1 MRVPLV
7 LSQQFDRGHTLGIRQ
22 LRLRCDRGLYQSRMM
37 IKAGTF
43 TLTNEMGKL
52 YEALGADMIKYDKL
66 WKTAEKKRITKSML
80 TKKYNVSKTQLYR
93 LRYNQP
99 VSTNTLDRLC
109 NILECD
115 ISDIMEHI
123 PDDNFF

>member
-1 MRVPLV
+1 
-7 LSQQFDRGHTLGIRQ
+7 
-22 LRLRCDRGLYQSRMM
+22 
-37 IKAGTF
+37 
-43 TLTNEMGKL
+43 
-52 YEALGADMIKYDKL
+52 MIKYDKL
-66 WKTAEKKRITKSML
+66 WETAEKRGITKSML
-80 TKKYNVSKTQLYR
+80 TKKYNVSKAQLYR

-123 PDDNFF
+123 PDNNFFQTVNCLLIIMDGRISVFGLSALIAIRQNRLST

>member
-1 MRVPLV
+1 
-7 LSQQFDRGHTLGIRQ
+7 
-22 LRLRCDRGLYQSRMM
+22 
-37 IKAGTF
+37 
-43 TLTNEMGKL
+43 
-52 YEALGADMIKYDKL
+52 MIKYEKL
-66 WKTAEKKRITKSML
+66 WETAEKRGITKSML
-80 TKKYNVSKTQLYR
+80 TKKYNVSKAQLYR

-123 PDDNFF
+123 PDDKFF

>member
-1 MRVPLV
+1 
-7 LSQQFDRGHTLGIRQ
+7 
-22 LRLRCDRGLYQSRMM
+22 
-37 IKAGTF
+37 
-43 TLTNEMGKL
+43 
-52 YEALGADMIKYDKL
+52 MIKYDKL
-66 WKTAEKKRITKSML
+66 WEIAEKRGITKSML
-80 TKKYNVSKTQLYR
+80 TKKYNVSKAQLYR

-123 PDDNFF
+123 PDNNFF

>member
-1 MRVPLV
+1 
-7 LSQQFDRGHTLGIRQ
+7 
-22 LRLRCDRGLYQSRMM
+22 
-37 IKAGTF
+37 
-43 TLTNEMGKL
+43 
-52 YEALGADMIKYDKL
+52 MIKYDKL
-66 WKTAEKKRITKSML
+66 WKKTKKRGITKSML
-80 TKKYNVSKTQLYR
+80 TKKYNVSKAQLYR

-123 PDDNFF
+123 PDNNFF

>member
-1 MRVPLV
+1 
-7 LSQQFDRGHTLGIRQ
+7 
-22 LRLRCDRGLYQSRMM
+22 
-37 IKAGTF
+37 
-43 TLTNEMGKL
+43 
-52 YEALGADMIKYDKL
+52 MIKYDKL
-66 WKTAEKKRITKSML
+66 WETAEKRGITKSKKK
-80 TKKYNVSKTQLYR
+80 KKYNVSKAQLYR

>member
-1 MRVPLV
+1 
-7 LSQQFDRGHTLGIRQ
+7 
-22 LRLRCDRGLYQSRMM
+22 
-37 IKAGTF
+37 
-43 TLTNEMGKL
+43 
-52 YEALGADMIKYDKL
+52 MIKYDKL
-66 WKTAEKKRITKSML
+66 WETAEKRGITKSIL
-80 TKKYNVSKTQLYR
+80 TKKYNVSKAQLYR

-99 VSTNTLDRLC
+99 VSTNTLDRFC

>member
-1 MRVPLV
+1 
-7 LSQQFDRGHTLGIRQ
+7 
-22 LRLRCDRGLYQSRMM
+22 
-37 IKAGTF
+37 
-43 TLTNEMGKL
+43 
-52 YEALGADMIKYDKL
+52 MIKYDKL
-66 WKTAEKKRITKSML
+66 WETAEKRGITKSIL
-80 TKKYNVSKTQLYR
+80 AKKYNVSKAQLYR

-99 VSTNTLDRLC
+99 VSTNTLDRFC

>member
-1 MRVPLV
+1 
-7 LSQQFDRGHTLGIRQ
+7 
-22 LRLRCDRGLYQSRMM
+22 
-37 IKAGTF
+37 
-43 TLTNEMGKL
+43 
-52 YEALGADMIKYDKL
+52 MIKYDKL
-66 WKTAEKKRITKSML
+66 WETAEKRGITKSRL
-80 TKKYNVSKTQLYR
+80 TQKYNVSKAQLYR

-123 PDDNFF
+123 PDNNFF

>member
-1 MRVPLV
+1 
-7 LSQQFDRGHTLGIRQ
+7 
-22 LRLRCDRGLYQSRMM
+22 
-37 IKAGTF
+37 
-43 TLTNEMGKL
+43 
-52 YEALGADMIKYDKL
+52 MIKYDKL
-66 WKTAEKKRITKSML
+66 WETAEKKGITKSML
-80 TKKYNVSKTQLYR
+80 NKKYNMSKAQLYR

-109 NILECD
+109 NILECN

>member
-1 MRVPLV
+1 
-7 LSQQFDRGHTLGIRQ
+7 
-22 LRLRCDRGLYQSRMM
+22 
-37 IKAGTF
+37 
-43 TLTNEMGKL
+43 
-52 YEALGADMIKYDKL
+52 MIKYDKL
-66 WKTAEKKRITKSML
+66 WVTAEKKGITKSML
-80 TKKYNVSKTQLYR
+80 TKKYNVSKAQLYR

-123 PDDNFF
+123 PDNNFF

>member
-1 MRVPLV
+1 
-7 LSQQFDRGHTLGIRQ
+7 
-22 LRLRCDRGLYQSRMM
+22 
-37 IKAGTF
+37 
-43 TLTNEMGKL
+43 
-52 YEALGADMIKYDKL
+52 MIKYDKL
-66 WKTAEKKRITKSML
+66 WETAEKRGITKSML
-80 TKKYNVSKTQLYR
+80 TKKYNVSKAQLYR
-93 LRYNQP
+93 LRYNQR

>member
-1 MRVPLV
+1 
-7 LSQQFDRGHTLGIRQ
+7 
-22 LRLRCDRGLYQSRMM
+22 
-37 IKAGTF
+37 
-43 TLTNEMGKL
+43 
-52 YEALGADMIKYDKL
+52 MIKYDKL
-66 WKTAEKKRITKSML
+66 WETAEKRGITKSML
-80 TKKYNVSKTQLYR
+80 TKKYNVSKAQLYR

-99 VSTNTLDRLC
+99 VSTNTLDRLG

>member
-1 MRVPLV
+1 
-7 LSQQFDRGHTLGIRQ
+7 
-22 LRLRCDRGLYQSRMM
+22 
-37 IKAGTF
+37 
-43 TLTNEMGKL
+43 
-52 YEALGADMIKYDKL
+52 MIKYNKL
-66 WKTAEKKRITKSML
+66 WETAEKRGITKSML
-80 TKKYNVSKTQLYR
+80 TKKYNVSKAQLYR

-123 PDDNFF
+123 PDNNFF

>member
-1 MRVPLV
+1 
-7 LSQQFDRGHTLGIRQ
+7 
-22 LRLRCDRGLYQSRMM
+22 
-37 IKAGTF
+37 
-43 TLTNEMGKL
+43 
-52 YEALGADMIKYDKL
+52 MIKYDKL
-66 WKTAEKKRITKSML
+66 WETAEKRGITKSML
-80 TKKYNVSKTQLYR
+80 TKKYNVSKAQLYR

-123 PDDNFF
+123 PDDNFFFTCRYLAYNYGEADKQSLSYLP

>member
-1 MRVPLV
+1 
-7 LSQQFDRGHTLGIRQ
+7 
-22 LRLRCDRGLYQSRMM
+22 
-37 IKAGTF
+37 
-43 TLTNEMGKL
+43 
-52 YEALGADMIKYDKL
+52 MIKYDKL
-66 WKTAEKKRITKSML
+66 WETAEKRGITRSIL
-80 TKKYNVSKTQLYR
+80 TKKYNVSKAQLYR

-99 VSTNTLDRLC
+99 VSTNTLDRFC

>member
-1 MRVPLV
+1 
-7 LSQQFDRGHTLGIRQ
+7 
-22 LRLRCDRGLYQSRMM
+22 
-37 IKAGTF
+37 
-43 TLTNEMGKL
+43 
-52 YEALGADMIKYDKL
+52 MIKYDKV
-66 WKTAEKKRITKSML
+66 WETAEKRGITKSML
-80 TKKYNVSKTQLYR
+80 TKKYNVSKAQLYR

-123 PDDNFF
+123 PDNNFF

>member
-1 MRVPLV
+1 ML
-7 LSQQFDRGHTLGIRQ
+7 I
-22 LRLRCDRGLYQSRMM
+22 
-37 IKAGTF
+37 
-43 TLTNEMGKL
+43 E
-52 YEALGADMIKYDKL
+52 YDKL
-66 WKTAEKKRITKSML
+66 WEIAEKRGITKSML
-80 TKKYNVSKTQLYR
+80 TKKYNVSKAQLYR

>member
-1 MRVPLV
+1 
-7 LSQQFDRGHTLGIRQ
+7 
-22 LRLRCDRGLYQSRMM
+22 
-37 IKAGTF
+37 
-43 TLTNEMGKL
+43 
-52 YEALGADMIKYDKL
+52 MIKYDKL
-66 WKTAEKKRITKSML
+66 WETAEKRGITKSIL
-80 TKKYNVSKTQLYR
+80 TKKYNVSKAQLYR

-123 PDDNFF
+123 PDNNFF